1 MAKTTLFIN
10 GRIFLPPLRPGQNA
24 GLHTPPSFASCLL
37 IHNDTILHVGSPQ
50 DEPIT
55 AALLISSSEGEEE
68 VVETIDLAGH
78 SLLPGFIDGH
88 MHLMI
93 MGQSLTKLDL
103 GPCKSLSD
111 IRSTIRSYA
120 ASHPDVP
127 RILCRGWMHSMTPDG
142 VTAKDLDGLDM
153 DGKDR
158 PILVDTKD
166 LHSAWCNTAGIR
178 DLGAQ
183 EWTDVPGG
191 TIERDADGKVTGV
204 FNEAANITYVW
215 PYLARVAT
223 MEERMAAI
231 QAAVEAYHSVGY
243 TGAIDMAM
251 DEGAWDALQE
261 LRRRS
266 SSSEEGNGGKEG
278 IPLRIAAYWLVKPG
292 KNDEENVRQ
301 VERAIELARQFNSE
315 TTPDCRIVGV
325 KIICDGIIDGCT
337 AGLSEPYEH
346 NGHREVPLWTAEQL
360 EPVVKRADEA
370 GLQVALHAIGDET
383 IKTVLDVLIAHASP
397 ERRPRVEHLEL
408 SSERDAERLGKA
420 GITASIQP
428 VHADPAILR
437 AWPKLLGAHRCG
449 RAFAYREFADHGAP
463 LALGSDAPTAP
474 HAPLP
479 NVYVGATRRSYR
491 EPDYQTTVNP
501 HFALGVC
508 EAVAAASQGVAYS
521 CRDENRIG
529 RLEKGMKAD
538 FTIVDMDWEKEKLKE
553 AKVLETWFDG
563 RKVWSAK
570 N

>member
-1 MAKTTLFIN
+1 MAKTTLFTN
-10 GRIFLPPLRPGQNA
+10 GRIFLSPLSPGQNA
-24 GLHTPPSFASCLL
+24 GLHTPPSFASALL
-37 IHNDTILHVGSPQ
+37 IRNDTILHVGSAE

-55 AALLISSSEGEEE
+55 TALSSSAEEI
-68 VVETIDLAGH
+68 ETIDLNGN

-103 GPCKSLSD
+103 GACKSLAD
-111 IRSTIRSYA
+111 IQSTIRAYA

-142 VTAKDLDGLDM
+142 VTARDLDGLDI
-153 DGKDR
+153 DGQDR

-166 LHSAWCNTAGIR
+166 LHSAWCNTAGIK

-183 EWTDVPGG
+183 EWKDVPGG
-191 TIERDADGKVTGV
+191 TIERNAEGKVTGV

-215 PYLARVAT
+215 PYLARVASV
-223 MEERMAAI
+223 EERVAAI
-231 QAAVEAYHSVGY
+231 QAAVEAYHAVGY

-261 LRRRS
+261 LRNRLP
-266 SSSEEGNGGKEG
+266 EGK
-278 IPLRIAAYWLVKPG
+278 ITLRIAAYWLVKPG

-301 VERAIELARQFNSE
+301 VERAIELAKEFNAD

-325 KIICDGIIDGCT
+325 KVICDGIIDACT

-346 NGHREVPLWTAEQL
+346 NGHREVPLWTYEQL
-360 EPVVKRADEA
+360 VPVVKKADEA

-397 ERRPRVEHLEL
+397 DRRPRVEHLEL
-408 SSERDAERLGKA
+408 SSEKDAERLGKA

-479 NVYVGATRRSYR
+479 NVYVGTTRRSYR
-491 EPDYQTTVNP
+491 EPDYEMTVNP
-501 HFALGVC
+501 HFALGVA

-529 RLEKGMKAD
+529 RLEKGFKAD
-538 FTIVDMDWEKEKLKE
+538 FTIVDMEWEKEKLKE
-553 AKVLETWFDG
+553 ANVLETWFDG
-563 RKVWSAK
+563 KKVWSAK

>member
-1 MAKTTLFIN
+1 MAKTTLFTN
-10 GRIFLPPLRPGQNA
+10 GRIFLSPSIAPGQPI
-24 GLHTPPSFASCLL
+24 GLTTPPSFASALL
-37 IHNDTILHVGSPQ
+37 IQNDTILHVGSAD

-55 AALLISSSEGEEE
+55 TFLSSTPSSEI
-68 VVETIDLAGH
+68 ETIDLAGK

-103 GPCKSLSD
+103 GACKTLSD
-111 IRSTIRSYA
+111 IQSTIRSYA
-120 ASHPDVP
+120 AAHPDVP
-127 RILCRGWMHSMTPDG
+127 RILCRGWMHSMTPHG
-142 VTAKDLDGLDM
+142 VTAKDLDGLDIP
-153 DGKDR
+153 GRPEER

-178 DLGAQ
+178 DLGAD
-183 EWTDVPGG
+183 EWKDVPGG
-191 TIERDADGKVTGV
+191 TIERDPLTGKVTGV

-215 PYLARVAT
+215 PYLARVASV
-223 MEERMAAI
+223 EERVAAI

-243 TGAIDMAM
+243 TGAVDMAM

-266 SSSEEGNGGKEG
+266 PEGKIN
-278 IPLRIAAYWLVKPG
+278 LRIAAYWLVKPA
-292 KNDEENVRQ
+292 KTDEENVKQ
-301 VERAIELARQFNSE
+301 VDRAIELAKEFNAQ

-325 KIICDGIIDGCT
+325 KVICDGIIDACT

-346 NGHREVPLWTAEQL
+346 NGHREVPLWTREQL

-408 SSERDAERLGKA
+408 SSENDAERLGKA

-437 AWPKLLGAHRCG
+437 AWPKLLGAHRCK

-479 NVYVGATRRSYR
+479 NVYVGTTRRSYR
-491 EPDYQTTVNP
+491 EPEYETTVNP
-501 HFALGVC
+501 HFALGVA

-529 RLEKGMKAD
+529 SLKKGMKAD
-538 FTIVDMDWEKEKLKE
+538 FTIVDMEWEKEKMKD
-553 AKVLETWFDG
+553 AKILETWFDG
-563 RKVWSAK
+563 TKVWSAK